1 MAWPLMVWGCL
12 WQEGWSNMELQ
23 AHSPTNEIDQCLN
36 WSAKKNYSLLKFF
49 EIFISLSLPNTNVTK
64 KIALSL
70 TNF

>member
-1 MAWPLMVWGCL
+1 
-12 WQEGWSNMELQ
+12 MELQ
-23 AHSPTNEIDQCLN
+23 AHSPKNEIDQFLN

-70 TNF
+70 TNV